1 MRIILHVNFNT
12 SNDKMK
18 ITKKIY
24 FISAVI
30 SAVFLSSQNAMA
42 DENPDMTLWYNRPA
56 YYWLEAVP
64 VGNGHIAGMV
74 YGRTSKE
81 IIQLN
86 EETVSNGSPYS
97 NYNTDALGNLESLR
111 QLIWNKQYTAAQD
124 FVTNHF
130 LSTNGMG
137 EQYQYVGELHLIYS
151 DTTFTDYRRGL
162 DMQHGIAFTEY
173 KRDGITYRR
182 EVFASLPDNMMI
194 VRLTADKA
202 KSLSLNVSLWTP
214 STEFKSRTI
223 SGNIMYVN
231 GATHQR
237 NQNSGKTQLN
247 FSSRVKVVNIGGTI
261 AKGDTTINVSEA
273 DTVTIYVAMA
283 TNFKNYNEL
292 YGNAGTKCGDI
303 LKASTKDYN
312 IALAQHKAAFQKYM
326 DRVSVDLGD
335 NKNPSLPTNQRL
347 KAFASNPD
355 PSLVAQYFQ
364 FGRYLL
370 VSCSQPGC
378 QPANLQGKWNN
389 SLNPAWKCR
398 YTTNINTEMNY
409 WPAETTALS
418 EMTEPLFNMI
428 KDLTIIGSETARN
441 MYGCRGW
448 MLHHN
453 TDLWRMTG
461 AVDKAY
467 SGMWPTCN
475 AWLCQHLWEHYLY
488 TGDKEFLSKWYPVLK
503 SACLFFIDFM
513 VKDPNS
519 GYMVVCPGVSPE
531 NGPSCIT
538 GKPHVFGGVT
548 MDNEL
553 VSNLFYI
560 TKNMANTLDQDA
572 VFCDSIQ
579 TLYDQMA
586 PLHVGQYGQLQ
597 EWLEDWDNPNDHH
610 RHVSHLWA
618 LYPGNEISPLRT
630 PEIFS
635 AARTSLLE
643 RSDAST
649 GWSMGWKVCL
659 WARCLDGNHAY
670 KLIKDQFNF
679 VSPTVTEGQGGGTYP
694 NFFDAHPPFQIDG
707 NFGCTAGVAE
717 MLLQSHDGAVHLL
730 PSIPDDWKEGEVK
743 GLCARGGFVVEDMK
757 WSDGK
762 IVSVKIKSTIGGN
775 LRLRS
780 ITSLT
785 GLTPLTKAIG
795 RNSNQFFVTPEI
807 LTPIIKDKSKIIAVK
822 LPTYFEYDVATEAGV
837 SYTFYANTSTAIND
851 VTVRGDVLKNVKCYA
866 VDGKEIDHPSFDSLV
881 IRQTKYHNGVV
892 KNEKIIY

>member
-1 MRIILHVNFNT
+1 MKKKTILR
-12 SNDKMK
+12 
-18 ITKKIY
+18 KIY
-24 FISAVI
+24 LTTSVAYAFLLSATSVK
-30 SAVFLSSQNAMA
+30 AA
-42 DENPDMTLWYNRPA
+42 ENSEMTLWYNRPA

-74 YGRTSKE
+74 YGKTSKE

-86 EETVSNGSPYS
+86 EETVSNGSPYT
-97 NYNTDALGNLESLR
+97 NYNTDALGNLAALR
-111 QLIWNKQYTAAQD
+111 QLIWSKQYTQAQD

-137 EQYQYVGELHLIYS
+137 EQYQYVGELHLIYN

-162 DMQHGIAFTEY
+162 DMEHGIAFTEY
-173 KRDGITYRR
+173 KRDGVTYRR

-194 VRLTADKA
+194 VRLTADKKA
-202 KSLSLNVSLWTP
+202 SLSLNVGLWTP
-214 STEFKSRTI
+214 ASELKSRSI

-231 GATHQR
+231 GITRQR
-237 NQNSGKTQLN
+237 SQNSGKTQLN
-247 FSSRVKVVNIGGTI
+247 FSSRVKVVNDGGTV
-261 AKGDTTINVSEA
+261 AKGDTTINVMDA

-283 TNFKNYNEL
+283 TNFKSYREL
-292 YGNAGTKCGDI
+292 SGNAGTKCGEI
-303 LKASTKDYN
+303 LKASTKEYAT
-312 IALAQHKAAFQKYM
+312 ALAEHKSAFAAYM
-326 DRVSVDLGD
+326 DRMSLSLGA
-335 NKNPSLPTNQRL
+335 NKNVNKPTDERL
-347 KAFASNPD
+347 KAFASSPD

-370 VSCSQPGC
+370 VSCSQPGS
-378 QPANLQGKWNN
+378 QPANLQGKWNS

-409 WPAETTALS
+409 WPAETTSLP
-418 EMTEPLFNMI
+418 EMAGPLFDMI
-428 KDLTIIGSETARN
+428 NDLTVIGAETARN

-475 AWLCQHLWEHYLY
+475 AWLCQHLWEHYIFN
-488 TGDKEFLSKWYPVLK
+488 GDKDFLAQWYPVLK
-503 SACLFFIDFM
+503 GACQFYIDFM

-519 GYMVVCPGVSPE
+519 GYLVVCPSVSPE

-538 GKPHVFGGVT
+538 GKPHVYGGIT

-553 VSNLFYI
+553 VSNLFYV
-560 TKNMANTLDQDA
+560 TRNMAAALGQDA
-572 VFCDSIQ
+572 AFCDSLQI
-579 TLYDQMA
+579 LYNQMP
-586 PLHVGQYGQLQ
+586 PLHVGKYGQLQ

-630 PEIFS
+630 PEVFS
-635 AARTSLLE
+635 AARTSLIE
-643 RSDAST
+643 RGDAST

-659 WARCLDGNHAY
+659 WARCLDGDHAY

-679 VSPTVTEGQGGGTYP
+679 VNPTVSSGQGGGTYP

-707 NFGCTAGVAE
+707 NFGCTAGIAE
-717 MLLQSHDGAVHLL
+717 MLLQSHDGALHLL
-730 PSIPDDWKEGEVK
+730 PAIPADWTSGEVK
-743 GLCARGGFVVEDMK
+743 GLRARGGFIVDDMK
-757 WSDGK
+757 WENGK
-762 IVSVKIKSTIGGN
+762 IISVTIRSTIGGN

-780 ITSLT
+780 AVALTSLNT
-785 GLTPLTKAIG
+785 LTKASG
-795 RNSNQFFVTPEI
+795 SNPNPLFVTPVI
-807 LTPIIKDKSKIIAVK
+807 LTPVITDATK
-822 LPTYFEYDVATEAGV
+822 LTKVTLPNYDEYDIQTVAGQ
-837 SYTFYANTSTAIND
+837 SYTFYPDQQPTAVERISINS
-851 VTVRGDVLKNVKCYA
+851 GDVKQVKYYSTGGISINTPLHDTVA
-866 VDGKEIDHPSFDSLV
+866 
-881 IRQTKYHNGVV
+881 IRQTVFSDGTR
-892 KNEKIIY
+892 KNEKIIQ